1 MLYPFN
7 IFTFINNLNN
17 FETPLQR
24 FRITYPKTNF
34 MAADKRGKSEIWNK
48 IAGPPGELTMENRA
62 FNYISAI
69 SIVLL
74 LSCLAFDIYCG
85 LLAMSVTLIVFIVIL
100 AITYYYSR
108 IHKKYKISVVILGIA
123 SYITLALNYFTN
135 SGINGPTFFLFFVTL
150 NFFLAITEKKFG
162 ALWVSMHLLIGLG
175 LLYCEFSH
183 PEWIKGSYD
192 TNTTRFADIAWT
204 YLVSLAFLFA
214 VTHYLRDYFI
224 NARTKAEKSA
234 LAIAEQNQRIME
246 QNILLEKIS
255 SDKNKLFS
263 IISHDLRSPLDSI
276 RGYLEL
282 MSENIL
288 DEEEHAHVRQELLIQ
303 TNHTSELLHNLLIW
317 SKQQMNGISVNL
329 KPFDLLEIIT
339 LNIDSNQSRAKK
351 KHIHLVNNCNTPTK
365 VHADKEMMK
374 IVIRN
379 LVVNAIK
386 FTNPNGKISIDVF
399 KQEEFA
405 IIAIRD
411 TGVGISN
418 EVKDLLF
425 STKTTSTAGTEN
437 EKGIG
442 LGLRLCKDLV
452 DYQAGKIWFES
463 EPGRGSTFYISLPVA
478 A

>member
-1 MLYPFN
+1 MP
-7 IFTFINNLNN
+7 
-17 FETPLQR
+17 
-24 FRITYPKTNF
+24 
-34 MAADKRGKSEIWNK
+34 ADKRGRSEIWNK

-85 LLAMSVTLIVFIVIL
+85 LLAMSVTLVVFIVIL
-100 AITYYYSR
+100 GITYYYSR

-162 ALWVSMHLLIGLG
+162 ALWVSMHIIIGLG

-183 PEWIKGSYD
+183 PEWIKGSYN
-192 TNTTRFADIAWT
+192 TNNTRFADIAWT
-204 YLVSLAFLFA
+204 YLVSIAFLFA

-224 NARTKAEKSA
+224 NARKKAEKSA
-234 LAIAEQNQRIME
+234 LAIAEQNQRIIE
-246 QNILLEKIS
+246 QNIQLEKIS

-288 DEEEHAHVRQELLIQ
+288 DEEENAHVRQELLNQ

-329 KPFDLLEIIT
+329 KSFDLLEIIT
-339 LNIDSNQSRAKK
+339 LNIDSNKLRASK
-351 KHIHLVNNCNTPTK
+351 KHIHLINNCTTPT
-365 VHADKEMMK
+365 VVYADKEMMK

-386 FTNPNGKISIDVF
+386 FTNPNGKISIDVY
-399 KQEEFA
+399 KQDEFA

-411 TGVGISN
+411 TGVGIPK

-425 STKTTSTAGTEN
+425 SIKTTSTAGTEN

-452 DYQAGKIWFES
+452 DYQMGKIWFDS
-463 EPGRGSTFYISLPVA
+463 EPGIGSVFYISLPVA
-478 A
+478 E